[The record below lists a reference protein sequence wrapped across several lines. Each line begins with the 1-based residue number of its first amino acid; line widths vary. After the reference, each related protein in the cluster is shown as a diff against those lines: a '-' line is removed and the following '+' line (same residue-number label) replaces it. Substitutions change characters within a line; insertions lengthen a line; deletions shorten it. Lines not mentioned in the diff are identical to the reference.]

1 MILKTYIAPLLIS
14 IVVSI
19 IWIFLFKK
27 LWIMDKPGNDLKNT
41 RKPVPTI
48 QWIFVYIAFLLII
61 RIIYPDFFHQA
72 IFQWLLRWSL
82 PIVIVQTID
91 ELRYI
96 DKIKFNLPPLAR
108 LFSHVL
114 WWILAVYIWNLGNQE
129 ILIQWVN
136 YMIPQW
142 IFIIFFI
149 WRSILCINAVNRF
162 DGIYAQASWV
172 SSVWFLT
179 IFLLINFVVFKE
191 YPYLTQENYVM
202 LTWISK
208 LAFVLFSISLVSAF
222 VEYKPL
228 ALVRDVG
235 IMFYGFALAYLSV
248 IWWAK
253 IWTLIVALSLVIFD
267 ALRVW
272 FYRIFIMKKS
282 PLKWDY
288 THLHHRLMWLGWN
301 RKEVRAFVWIR
312 SVLMMVLI
320 LLQWADRMNKV
331 IIFGMMATVFFGLN
345 IYLFLI
351 KKLPCGLN
359 LQKNN

>member
-1 MILKTYIAPLLIS
+1 MIKNYILPLIITIAIS
-14 IVVSI
+14 V

-48 QWIFVYIAFLLII
+48 QWIFVYISFIAII
-61 RIIYPDFFHQA
+61 WIIYPEFLHQN
-72 IFQWLLRWSL
+72 IFRWLFRWSL

-96 DKIKFNLPPLAR
+96 DKINFNLPPLAR

-114 WWILAVYIWNLGNQE
+114 WWILAVYIWHLGNQE
-129 ILIQWVN
+129 ILMNWVN
-136 YMIPQW
+136 YMIPQRL
-142 IFIIFFI
+142 FVIFFI

-162 DGIYAQASWV
+162 DGIYAQASGV

-179 IFLLINFVVFKE
+179 IFLLINFIVFRE

-208 LAFVLFSISLVSAF
+208 LAFVLFSISLVSTF

-235 IMFYGFALAYLSV
+235 IMFYGFSLAYLSV
-248 IWWAK
+248 VWWAK

-301 RKEVRAFVWIR
+301 RKEVRAFVWIW
-312 SVLMMVLI
+312 SVTMMVLI

-331 IIFGMMATVFFGLN
+331 VIFAMMATVFFGLN
-345 IYLFLI
+345 IYLFLV
-351 KKLPCGLN
+351 KKLPCGLS
-359 LQKNN
+359 LKKNN